1 MTRVGSDGL
10 HSLTLVMSSARSGS
24 SLLCRDIA
32 SLGGLG
38 FPREYMKGF
47 GAVAKRGSVSEADV
61 LERVARGVREDA
73 PGVAALKLMVPQAAP
88 AYRAISG
95 RPLPHGE
102 AMSQVAGWAR
112 ERFDRVLL
120 VFLVRNALDQ
130 AISNVVAG
138 ATGIFH
144 STDPRFAGG
153 PAEVALEG
161 DDLNRRILHQLVG
174 VVRNQQI
181 LCAVHAEH
189 ADLGLMLT
197 YDDLTRDVEATTRRL
212 VTHARAQGFDVQR
225 DVVTR
230 KLTKV
235 ISDDRA
241 VAIRESFLGF
251 LTAEPGIWPSAHA
264 AAEFPWSAAAGR

>member
-1 MTRVGSDGL
+1 VD
-10 HSLTLVMSSARSGS
+10 SLTLVLSSARSGS
-24 SLLCRDIA
+24 TLLCRDIA

-38 FPREYMKGF
+38 FPREYMQGF
-47 GAVAKRGSVSEADV
+47 GAVAKRGSVGEADV
-61 LERVARGVREDA
+61 LDRAARGVREDA

-88 AYRAISG
+88 MYRAISG
-95 RPLPHGE
+95 QQLRHGD
-102 AMSQVAGWAR
+102 AMSQVVGWAQ

-130 AISNVVAG
+130 AISNVVAR
-138 ATGIFH
+138 ATGVFH
-144 STDPRFAGG
+144 STDATFTGA

-161 DDLNRRILHQLVG
+161 DDLNRRILHHLVG
-174 VVRNQQI
+174 AVRNQQI
-181 LCAVHAEH
+181 LCAVHAEY

-197 YDDLTRDVEATTRRL
+197 YDDLTRDVEGTTEAL
-212 VTHARAQGFDVQR
+212 VTHARALGFDVQR

-235 ISDDRA
+235 ISDDRSA
-241 VAIRESFLGF
+241 AIRESFLEF
-251 LTAEPGIWPSAHA
+251 LKDEPGIWPFTH